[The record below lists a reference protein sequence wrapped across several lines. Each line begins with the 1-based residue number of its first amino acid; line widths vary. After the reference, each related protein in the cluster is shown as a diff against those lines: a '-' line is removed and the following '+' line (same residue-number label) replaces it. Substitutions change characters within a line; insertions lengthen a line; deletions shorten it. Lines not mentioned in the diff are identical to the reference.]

1 MNDRRAAERSVE
13 AVVQEREPHVYRPGR
28 KARAMNDGRVIR
40 QALGDAGRTGVRRA
54 LEQGYEL
61 SEVARAT
68 VRLDDGEVFGYYP
81 ATFRV
86 DDPSDLERSLFSSVG
101 RFQRSWPPIRRMP
114 LFNRRERSVVTSVLE
129 GAPPA
134 SGSSDRR
141 FLWRTLHEGTFDEIG
156 AFLAAEGGWD
166 NAFVIKNTGAV
177 SPDRSEGS
185 LPADTFARNAESIR
199 AILVPAHDSETYVL
213 WTTSRTF
220 FTRKY
225 GVIRLT
231 HPASLPSELGTSR
244 C

>member
-1 MNDRRAAERSVE
+1 MAADSED
-13 AVVQEREPHVYRPGR
+13 AVIQQAREVG
-28 KARAMNDGRVIR
+28 
-40 QALGDAGRTGVRRA
+40 GD
-54 LEQGYEL
+54 LL
-61 SEVARAT
+61 
-68 VRLDDGEVFGYYP
+68 
-81 ATFRV
+81 
-86 DDPSDLERSLFSSVG
+86 
-101 RFQRSWPPIRRMP
+101 
-114 LFNRRERSVVTSVLE
+114 VLE
-129 GAPPA
+129 GVPPA

-225 GVIRLT
+225 GVIRLS
-231 HPASLPSELGTSR
+231 HPASLPSELGTLR

>member
-1 MNDRRAAERSVE
+1 MQA
-13 AVVQEREPHVYRPGR
+13 REPHVYRPGR
-28 KARAMNDGRVIR
+28 KAWAMNDGRVIR
-40 QALGDAGRTGVRRA
+40 QALGDAGRAWVRRA

-68 VRLDDGEVFGYYP
+68 LRRMTVRSSDPTRQRFESTTSVISRDRSSHRLD
-81 ATFRV
+81 
-86 DDPSDLERSLFSSVG
+86 

-225 GVIRLT
+225 GVIRLS

>member
-1 MNDRRAAERSVE
+1 MGAASAGARL
-13 AVVQEREPHVYRPGR
+13 RTFGGRPR
-28 KARAMNDGRVIR
+28 DP
-40 QALGDAGRTGVRRA
+40 
-54 LEQGYEL
+54 
-61 SEVARAT
+61 AT
-68 VRLDDGEVFGYYP
+68 DDGEVFGSYP

-86 DDPSDLERSLFSSVG
+86 DDLSDLERSLFSSVG
-101 RFQRSWPPIRRMP
+101 PFPAKLAADSEDAVIQQA
-114 LFNRRERSVVTSVLE
+114 REVGGDLLVLE